1 MSACYAFRSLA
12 LASLHHREMETFWQI
27 LNSSEFHLNIINV
40 REACSASVNEIQ
52 DEVFVAYLKVT
63 FLLLLAETA
72 V

>member
-1 MSACYAFRSLA
+1 
-12 LASLHHREMETFWQI
+12 METFWQI

-63 FLLLLAETA
+63 FLLLLTETA